1 MGVNYITDEVKA
13 AIGAESEPV
22 EAYHAV
28 EPSEVRRFHH
38 ATMDPARRYWDGEW
52 AKQSR
57 YGGLVAPPA
66 FPAHAFR
73 RPPDAPDPLDQMGDP
88 DFDGRNRRMRPGLP
102 PVEVPLVRL
111 LNGGYDYEFFRYARH
126 GERLFVKSC
135 FKDIYQRDGK
145 SGTMVFVVIEDLYS
159 NERGEPLLKT
169 TNTLILR

>member
-1 MGVNYITDEVKA
+1 MSVNYITDEVKA
-13 AIGAESEPV
+13 VIGAESEPM
-22 EAYHAV
+22 EAYHPV

-38 ATMDPARRYWDGEW
+38 ATMDPARRYWDAEW
-52 AKQSR
+52 AKRSR
-57 YGGLVAPPA
+57 YGGLV
-66 FPAHAFR
+66 
-73 RPPDAPDPLDQMGDP
+73 APDPLDQMGDP
-88 DFDGRNRRMRPGLP
+88 NFDGRNRRMRPGLP

-126 GERLFVKSC
+126 GERLFVKSR

-145 SGTMVFVVIEDLYS
+145 TGTMVFVVIEDLYS

>member
-1 MGVNYITDEVKA
+1 
-13 AIGAESEPV
+13 
-22 EAYHAV
+22 
-28 EPSEVRRFHH
+28 
-38 ATMDPARRYWDGEW
+38 
-52 AKQSR
+52 
-57 YGGLVAPPA
+57 
-66 FPAHAFR
+66 
-73 RPPDAPDPLDQMGDP
+73 MGDP

-126 GERLFVKSC
+126 GERIFVKSR